1 MTETEKVEGYEFTEE
16 QLLEI
21 LNFLEDKRKLLL
33 KHPESPDHIAMWQLE
48 QHIITRLNKISWDR
62 YQNEKGIKITKV

>member
-1 MTETEKVEGYEFTEE
+1 MTETAELEGYEFTEE

-21 LNFLEDKRKLLL
+21 LNFLEEKRKLLL

-48 QHIITRLNKISWDR
+48 QHIISRLNKISWDR
-62 YQNEKGIKITKV
+62 YQKEKGIKITKV

>member
-1 MTETEKVEGYEFTEE
+1 VSEPEKVEGYEFTEE

-21 LNFLEDKRKLLL
+21 LNFLEEKRKLLF
-33 KHPESPDHIAMWQLE
+33 KHPESPDHVAMWQLE

-62 YQNEKGIKITKV
+62 YQREKGIKITKV